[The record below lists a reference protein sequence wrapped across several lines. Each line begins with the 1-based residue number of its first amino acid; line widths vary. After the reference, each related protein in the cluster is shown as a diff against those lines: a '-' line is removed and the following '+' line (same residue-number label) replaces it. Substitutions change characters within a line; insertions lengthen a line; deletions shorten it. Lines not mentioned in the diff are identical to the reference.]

1 MKKKH
6 SLLLCVQVF
15 TLFLCAQAQD
25 HVITWDA
32 DTMQCIFPDKP
43 RKEGVRPGSK
53 YENGH
58 IRLLAHFENDSI
70 RVIEAG
76 DIKGYFRKKHGK
88 SLLCD
93 GVFESVEVT
102 EQEQRYIYSGRNDG
116 KRWYFLNRIFSGK
129 YASLYVMYIS
139 RTSGPPS
146 SFYFVRKM
154 DHEKI
159 KPVLLRNWK
168 QVFDHLHDP
177 VINADFKAE
186 NYKGKQKNY
195 LHIVK
200 EYNRLKERVSKN
212 Q

>member
-32 DTMQCIFPDKP
+32 DTLQCIFPDKP

-76 DIKGYFRKKHGK
+76 DIKRYSRKKHGK

>member
-15 TLFLCAQAQD
+15 TLFLFAQAQD

-32 DTMQCIFPDKP
+32 DTLQCIFPDKP

-53 YENGH
+53 FENGH
-58 IRLLAHFENDSI
+58 IRLLAHFKNDSV

-76 DIKGYFRKKHGK
+76 DVKGYSRKKNGK

-116 KRWYFLNRIFSGK
+116 KRWYFLSRIFSGK
-129 YASLYVMYIS
+129 YASLYVMYLS
-139 RTSGPPS
+139 RTLGPPS

-177 VINADFKAE
+177 VISEEFKAE
-186 NYKGKQKNY
+186 NYKGRQKNY

-200 EYNRLKERVSKN
+200 EYNRLKEGVSKN

>member
-6 SLLLCVQVF
+6 FLLLCVQVF
-15 TLFLCAQAQD
+15 TLLLCAQAQD
-25 HVITWDA
+25 YVVTWDA
-32 DTMQCIFPDKP
+32 DTLQCIFPDKP
-43 RKEGVRPGSK
+43 RKEGVKPGSK

-93 GVFESVEVT
+93 GFFESVELT

-116 KRWYFLNRIFSGK
+116 KRWYFLNRIFPGK

-146 SFYFVRKM
+146 SFYFVKKM
-154 DHEKI
+154 DHENT
-159 KPVLLRNWK
+159 KPVLVRSWK

-177 VINADFKAE
+177 VISADFKAE
-186 NYKGKQKNY
+186 NYKGKQKEY

-200 EYNRLKERVSKN
+200 EYNRLKEGVSKN